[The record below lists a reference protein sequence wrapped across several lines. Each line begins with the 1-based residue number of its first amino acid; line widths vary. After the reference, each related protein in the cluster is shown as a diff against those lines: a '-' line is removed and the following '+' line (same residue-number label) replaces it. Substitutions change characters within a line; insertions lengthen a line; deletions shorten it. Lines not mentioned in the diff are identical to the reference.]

1 MKRVVAS
8 AAIAVLLAIAT
19 ADGTTINAGH
29 AMGVEAPPL
38 APFGTVLAGAALL
51 LLWLRR
57 ARVDQ

>member
-1 MKRVVAS
+1 
-8 AAIAVLLAIAT
+8 VLLAIAT